1 MTSEGLEPAIVSQA
15 IRNLAISNAISLL
28 LLCLVVFA
36 TFTIR
41 TSSGRDNAGSQSYST
56 SLVSSD
62 IQR

>member
-1 MTSEGLEPAIVSQA
+1 MTSEGLEPAIVSQT

-36 TFTIR
+36 TFAIR
-41 TSSGRDNAGSQSYST
+41 MSFGKDNAGSQSYNN